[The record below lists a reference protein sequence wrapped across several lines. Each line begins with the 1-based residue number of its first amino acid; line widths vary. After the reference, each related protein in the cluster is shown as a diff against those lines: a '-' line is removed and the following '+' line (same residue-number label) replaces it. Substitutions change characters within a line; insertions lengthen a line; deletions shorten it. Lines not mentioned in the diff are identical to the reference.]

1 MVYDV
6 SIYAKLCKNKLFQIT
21 KHFVAPDL
29 FFPEKIHLLH
39 ARVLTSVRNSGN
51 NDVEEEDVDR
61 DMDDDRGDDDDD
73 K

>member
-21 KHFVAPDL
+21 KHFVISSRAPDL
-29 FFPEKIHLLH
+29 FFPEKIHLCMLGH

-61 DMDDDRGDDDDD
+61 DMDDD